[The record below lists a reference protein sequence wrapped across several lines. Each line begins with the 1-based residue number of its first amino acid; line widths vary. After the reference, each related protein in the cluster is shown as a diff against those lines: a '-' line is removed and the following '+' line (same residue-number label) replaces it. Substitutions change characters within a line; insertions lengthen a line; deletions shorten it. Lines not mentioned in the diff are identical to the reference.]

1 MKGANM
7 ERAKEALDQDN
18 SSESELV
25 NGRRKAA
32 SSESE
37 PGMIRLKLSAKLSA
51 EVRAAI
57 SDLKTRGVT
66 VTPEE
71 LLEEYLDGVREQY
84 FAGQILTRTP
94 EEFYIREALQVPE
107 LREKFA
113 KQAMKALLHGSG
125 TGKSGSARKARPR
138 KEAAREGLGSDSA
151 YSNPEV
157 MNDGTH

>member
-7 ERAKEALDQDN
+7 EQLKEAIEQEN
-18 SSESELV
+18 AGESESA
-25 NGRRKAA
+25 GAKRKAA

-37 PGMIRLKLSAKLSA
+37 PGLIRIKLSAKLSS

-84 FAGQILTRTP
+84 FASQILTRTP

-125 TGKSGSARKARPR
+125 TGKPGSVRKPLPR
-138 KEAAREGLGSDSA
+138 KKAAREGVGSDSA
-151 YSNPEV
+151 YSNPGV
-157 MNDGTH
+157 TIDGAH